1 MSAIKIPLLMNHH
14 IRRFGTFT
22 GVFVPTVLSI
32 FGVILFLRSGWVVGY
47 AGLIHAILILLI
59 SEIITII
66 TALSISS
73 ISTNMEVGV
82 GGVYYLISRSLGV
95 EMGGAIGIPLFLSQA
110 ISVAFYVLGFT
121 ESIMWLFP
129 GINET
134 TLALIVLTLFTIIAF
149 VGADLAVKVQVLIFI
164 LLITSIFSFLIPGPF
179 IPRAENI
186 PPHYTA
192 TIDFWHVF
200 AVFFPAVTGIT
211 AGINMSGELK
221 DPARNIPRGTLLA
234 IGFTALIYILVFV
247 KVAAIAPREELVKNM
262 LILMEKSP
270 FPMLVYAGIWAATL
284 SSALTFIVGAP
295 RTLQALA
302 KDRVLP
308 QLLAHPMGSK
318 KDEPRLGVLITYL
331 IAAVFVSLGNLNT
344 VATIITMFFLLTYAA
359 INFSAGVSSLA
370 GKPFYA
376 PEFRVHHFISLAGA
390 IATFWIMH
398 ILNPVVAPVSV
409 GIVLLIYA
417 LLERRSIEQTW
428 GDMRTGIWFFLARF
442 ALLRLE
448 YSKDID
454 KFWRPNIM
462 VFSGNPQTRKH
473 LVELASWLGKGEGII
488 TLFHLLEGKPQLLI
502 EEKEKIY
509 KSLKEF
515 IREWKIPAF
524 AEVEILH
531 SFDKDLPIV
540 AQSHGLG
547 KLSSN
552 TALFG
557 FPSREERAV
566 RILNIIEELCILGK
580 DSLILKYDE
589 RWGYGD
595 YGSIDV
601 WTMDSR
607 NRHLMIFLSS
617 ILRLNFE
624 WRDSRVR
631 IFVLDEDGLGEV
643 KGILRRLKMEAE
655 VILMESLQTL
665 PIEQMKRYSAY
676 SSLVITDLM
685 GIGELYDVS
694 SALPT
699 VLFVRSCNKKD
710 LI

>member
-1 MSAIKIPLLMNHH
+1 MNDS

-47 AGLIHAILILLI
+47 AGLIHAIIILLI
-59 SEIITII
+59 SEVITII

-134 TLALIVLTLFTIIAF
+134 FLAIIVLTVFTIIAF
-149 VGADLAVKVQVLIFI
+149 VGADLAVRVQVLIFL
-164 LLITSIFSFLIPGPF
+164 LLIASIFSFLIPGPF
-179 IPRAENI
+179 IPKPENI

-192 TIDFWHVF
+192 QVDFWHVF

-211 AGINMSGELK
+211 AGINMSGELRN
-221 DPARNIPRGTLLA
+221 PARNIPRGTLFA

-247 KVAAIAPREELVKNM
+247 KVAAIAPREELISNM

-270 FPMLVYAGIWAATL
+270 IPLLVYAGIWAATL

-302 KDRVLP
+302 KDRVVP
-308 QLLAHPMGSK
+308 YILAHPMGSS
-318 KDEPRLGVLITYL
+318 KDEPRLGVLITYI
-331 IAAVFVSLGNLNT
+331 IAAIFVSLGNLNT

-359 INFSAGVSSLA
+359 INFSAGLSSLA
-370 GKPFYA
+370 GKPFYS
-376 PEFRVHHFISLAGA
+376 PEFRVHHFISLSGA

-398 ILNPVVAPVSV
+398 ILNPVAAPISI
-409 GIVLLIYA
+409 GIIILIYA

-442 ALLRLE
+442 ALLKLE
-448 YSKDID
+448 GAKDAD
-454 KFWRPNIM
+454 RFWRPNIM
-462 VFSGNPQTRKH
+462 VFSGNPETRKH
-473 LVELASWLGKGEGII
+473 LVKFASWLGKGEGII
-488 TLFHLLEGKPQLLI
+488 TLFHILEGKPELLK
-502 EEKEKIY
+502 EERKRIY
-509 KSLKEF
+509 KNLKDF
-515 IREWKIPAF
+515 IRKWKIPAL

-531 SFDKDLPIV
+531 SFDRELPIV
-540 AQSHGLG
+540 AQAHGLG

-557 FPSREERAV
+557 FPSRVERAEKIMEIV
-566 RILNIIEELCILGK
+566 RELCVLEK

-589 RWGYGD
+589 KWNYGD
-595 YGSIDV
+595 FGIIDI
-601 WTMDSR
+601 WSMGEE
-607 NRHLMIFLSS
+607 NRYMMIFLAS
-617 ILRLNFE
+617 ILTLNFD
-624 WRDSRVR
+624 WQDSMVR
-631 IFVLDEDGLGEV
+631 IFVPDEKSREETQEILKKLKFRAYVYVFSGENYME
-643 KGILRRLKMEAE
+643 KMK
-655 VILMESLQTL
+655 ESSR
-665 PIEQMKRYSAY
+665 IA
-676 SSLVITDLM
+676 SLVITDM
-685 GIGELYDVS
+685 VDIEKMFAIS
-694 SALPT
+694 SAVRT
-699 VLFVRSCNKKD
+699 VLFVKSCGNKQ
-710 LI
+710 L